1 MDARHRRGLGHAGAS
16 PEVVRVLHLDTNF
29 LVAAIRADSLDQ
41 RRLRE
46 WIRRRRA
53 IGASA
58 IVWAEY
64 LCGPVALMDIQRA
77 GLIIGEPLPF
87 TATDG
92 NTAARLFNRGGRRPR
107 SLRDCMIAAAAIN
120 AGAALV
126 THNVSDFEHF
136 VDEGLEL
143 A

>member
-1 MDARHRRGLGHAGAS
+1 M
-16 PEVVRVLHLDTNF
+16 HLDTNF
-29 LVAAIRADSLDQ
+29 LIDAIRTDSLAQ

-46 WIRRRRA
+46 WVRRDRA
-53 IGASA
+53 IAVSA
-58 IVWAEY
+58 VVWAEY
-64 LCGPVALMDIQRA
+64 LCGPVAALDIQRA

-92 NTAARLFNRGGRRPR
+92 NTAARLFNRGGRRTR

-126 THNVSDFEHF
+126 THNVSDFERF
-136 VDEGLEL
+136 VAEGLVL